1 MEGQERDVKRCPWAN
16 PKNPLYLKYH
26 DEEWG
31 RPVHDDGRLL
41 ELLIL
46 ESFQAGL
53 SWECVLNK
61 REAFRKAFAGFD
73 RDSIIA
79 FDETKIEE
87 LMTIPGIIRNRRKI
101 QAAVSNTVVF
111 KAIQEEF
118 GSFDAYISR
127 FCPNETIY
135 DHTSTTSS
143 ISDALSAD
151 LRKRG
156 MKFVGSTIIHAFLQ
170 SIGVFNSH
178 HPDCFLHCVTPMKQG
193 SPLPE
198 ESHRAES
205 TIGGTMVQGE
215 RR

>member
-1 MEGQERDVKRCPWAN
+1 MEEEIGNVKRCFWAN
-16 PKNPLYLKYH
+16 PKNPLYIKYH
-26 DEEWG
+26 DAEWG
-31 RPVHDDGRLL
+31 RPVHDDARLL

-73 RDSIIA
+73 RDVIIG
-79 FDETKIEE
+79 FDEDKIEE
-87 LMTIPGIIRNRRKI
+87 LMKTPGIIRNRRKI
-101 QAAVSNTVVF
+101 RAAVSNTIVF
-111 KAIQEEF
+111 KSIQEEF
-118 GSFDAYISR
+118 GSFDAYLSR
-127 FCPNETIY
+127 FCPKEPIH

-143 ISDALSAD
+143 ISDSLSAD

-178 HPDCFLHCVTPMKQG
+178 HPDCFLYNQV
-193 SPLPE
+193 
-198 ESHRAES
+198 
-205 TIGGTMVQGE
+205 
-215 RR
+215 

>member
-16 PKNPLYLKYH
+16 PENLLYLKYH

-73 RDSIIA
+73 RDIIIA

-87 LMTIPGIIRNRRKI
+87 LMTTPGIIHNRRKI

-127 FCPNETIY
+127 FCPTETIY

-178 HPDCFLHCVTPMKQG
+178 HPDCFLHCGTPMK
-193 SPLPE
+193 
-198 ESHRAES
+198 
-205 TIGGTMVQGE
+205 
-215 RR
+215 

>member
-1 MEGQERDVKRCPWAN
+1 MEEQKGNVKRCGWAN

-31 RPVHDDGRLL
+31 RPLHDDARLL

-53 SWECVLNK
+53 SWECILNK

-79 FDETKIEE
+79 FNDAKIED
-87 LMTIPGIIRNRRKI
+87 LMNTPDIIRNRRKI
-101 QAAVSNTVVF
+101 EAAVTNTVVF
-111 KAIQEEF
+111 KRIQEEF
-118 GSFDAYISR
+118 GSFDEYLSC
-127 FCPNETIY
+127 FCPKEPIL
-135 DHTSTTSS
+135 DCTSTTSP

-156 MKFVGSTIIHAFLQ
+156 MKFVGATIIHAFLQ

-178 HPDCFLHCVTPMKQG
+178 ETDCFLYCGKH
-193 SPLPE
+193 
-198 ESHRAES
+198 
-205 TIGGTMVQGE
+205 
-215 RR
+215 

>member
-1 MEGQERDVKRCPWAN
+1 MEEKEANIKRCFWAN
-16 PKNPLYLKYH
+16 PKNPLYIKYH

-31 RPVHDDGRLL
+31 RPLHDDTRLL

-79 FDETKIEE
+79 YDESKIEE
-87 LMTIPGIIRNRRKI
+87 LMHTPGIIRNRRKI
-101 QAAVSNTVVF
+101 QAAVGNAIIF

-118 GSFDAYISR
+118 GSFDAYLSR
-127 FCPNETIY
+127 FCPKEPIHDY
-135 DHTSTTSS
+135 TSTTSP

-156 MKFVGSTIIHAFLQ
+156 MRFVGSTIIHAFLQ
-170 SIGVFNSH
+170 AIGVFNSH
-178 HPDCFLHCVTPMKQG
+178 HPDCFLSG
-193 SPLPE
+193 F
-198 ESHRAES
+198 
-205 TIGGTMVQGE
+205 
-215 RR
+215 

>member
-1 MEGQERDVKRCPWAN
+1 MTTRQKMVKQPTDVKRCFWAN
-16 PKNPLYLKYH
+16 PRNPLYIKYH

-79 FDETKIEE
+79 FDEAKVEE
-87 LMTIPGIIRNRRKI
+87 LMATPGIIRNRAKI
-101 QAAVSNTVVF
+101 KATISNTVIF
-111 KAIQEEF
+111 KAIQEEY
-118 GSFDAYISR
+118 GTFDTYLSG
-127 FCPNETIY
+127 FCPEEPIRDY
-135 DHTSTTSS
+135 TSTTSPL
-143 ISDALSAD
+143 SDALSAD

-156 MKFVGSTIIHAFLQ
+156 MRFVGSTTIHAFLQ

-178 HPDCFLHCVTPMKQG
+178 QPDCFLANTCLSSACSSSQD
-193 SPLPE
+193 
-198 ESHRAES
+198 S
-205 TIGGTMVQGE
+205 TSSKMVRQTD
-215 RR
+215 